1 MALVSILGLF
11 GLALLVYAIFGLF
24 GFKSAT
30 VDLASFAVAGA
41 TLMLAAFT
49 AFLALETRESVIATR
64 VEAGIAAS
72 ALEQAR
78 KQAEATD
85 RQASIA
91 QETLEA
97 SWRPVLVDVLPP
109 LQRADAD
116 YSTAGAT
123 PRPAGGFDFRVR
135 FRNVGSGPA
144 IIGRAGIH
152 AGSAGVLA
160 TGISSSV
167 VAPGEMTTLEFQ
179 LKQEATEAHPV
190 IANIR
195 SRDAVTVDVSYGD
208 QGGHH
213 RWVTRAEVYPVEVGT
228 WRIRS
233 VQLSEENGEP
243 FASSGAMF
251 PATEVE
257 A

>member
-1 MALVSILGLF
+1 MGLVSILGLF
-11 GLALLVYAIFGLF
+11 GLALLVYAIVGLF
-24 GFKSAT
+24 ASKSAT

-49 AFLALETRESVIATR
+49 AFLALETRESVVATR

-91 QETLEA
+91 QQTLEA

-109 LQRADAD
+109 RGAAEPD
-116 YSTAGAT
+116 YATAGAT
-123 PRPAGGFDFRVR
+123 PRPGGGFDFRVR

-144 IIGRAGIH
+144 IISRAGIH

-160 TGISSSV
+160 TSITSSV
-167 VAPGEMTTLEFQ
+167 VAPDEMTTLDFE

-195 SRDAVTVDVSYGD
+195 SRVPVTVDVSYGD

-213 RWVTRAEVYPVEVGT
+213 RWVTRAEVYPVEVDT

-233 VQLSEENGEP
+233 VELSDETGKP
-243 FASSGAMF
+243 LASSGPMF
-251 PATEVE
+251 AATEVE